1 MDVIAGRKTG
11 GGIVGDIIV
20 NGGSLLVE
28 QKKRVT
34 IGVEVVTNP
43 SILFLDEPTSGL
55 DVRSAL
61 IVMCGVQSI
70 ARTGRWLHDVLRRPW
85 RGLCENA
92 GVLRVDPRHDGDSP
106 AAQPGHVM
114 LEVIGAVIGRD
125 VKDYSVEYKNSDSTR
140 LSASLSA
147 ASVKKINP
155 HIGLIYSSMDF
166 TGVINLMTVLE
177 VTCAERAVF
186 YRESGVG
193 Q

>member
-55 DVRSAL
+55 D
-61 IVMCGVQSI
+61 
-70 ARTGRWLHDVLRRPW
+70 ARF
-85 RGLCENA
+85 
-92 GVLRVDPRHDGDSP
+92 GD
-106 AAQPGHVM
+106 
-114 LEVIGAVIGRD
+114 
-125 VKDYSVEYKNSDSTR
+125 
-140 LSASLSA
+140 
-147 ASVKKINP
+147 
-155 HIGLIYSSMDF
+155 
-166 TGVINLMTVLE
+166 INLMTVLE
-177 VTCAERAVF
+177 VTCAERAMF
-186 YRESGVG
+186 YHESGVG

>member
-70 ARTGRWLHDVLRRPW
+70 ARTGRTGGYTTYFGDL
-85 RGLCENA
+85 
-92 GVLRVDPRHDGDSP
+92 GVDS
-106 AAQPGHVM
+106 VKM
-114 LEVIGAVIGRD
+114 LEYFA
-125 VKDYSVEYKNSDSTR
+125 STPGTMEIR
-140 LSASLSA
+140 PQH
-147 ASVKKINP
+147 NP
-155 HIGLIYSSMDF
+155 A
-166 TGVINLMTVLE
+166 T
-177 VTCAERAVF
+177 
-186 YRESGVG
+186 
-193 Q
+193 